1 MKILLIA
8 FGAINSFMIVL
19 LIILY
24 FKRKRAKKQED
35 FEKRDN

>member
-1 MKILLIA
+1 MKILLFA

-24 FKRKRAKKQED
+24 FKRKKAKKKED

>member
-8 FGAINSFMIVL
+8 YGTISSFMIVL
-19 LIILY
+19 LVVLY
-24 FKRKRAKKQED
+24 FKRKRAKKLED